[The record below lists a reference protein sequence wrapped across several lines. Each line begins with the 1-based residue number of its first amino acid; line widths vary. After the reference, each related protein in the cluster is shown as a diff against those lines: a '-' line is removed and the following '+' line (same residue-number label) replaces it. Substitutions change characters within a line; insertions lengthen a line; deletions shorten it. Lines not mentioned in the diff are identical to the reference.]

1 MDAFSKLMNLGH
13 QVRGKVFNMDNK
25 LEWIKSLL
33 TMKMYDVELKEEVI
47 TYMKSMRKSN
57 YIVFILY
64 CIKSKNFKIIVMVG
78 MM

>member
-33 TMKMYDVELKEEVI
+33 TMKRYDVELKEEVI